1 MEEEEKANNN
11 NVITL
16 DITMLLTITTKQNI
30 IHGQIFNFLCE
41 RKATYPK
48 FGLPTYKLKWKDL
61 HAQFSV
67 FGSITFSFKHCQRH
81 NGPEG

>member
-1 MEEEEKANNN
+1 MMEEEEKANNN

-30 IHGQIFNFLCE
+30 IHGKIFNFLCE

-61 HAQFSV
+61 QGWGFS
-67 FGSITFSFKHCQRH
+67 
-81 NGPEG
+81 